1 MQLQSLTIE
10 FILLQISVA
19 FSPGL
24 IIALV
29 VNEAVQKGK
38 KNALQVAYGAA
49 AGAIGITIITAA
61 VITYIFS
68 LIPEIL
74 TFIYI
79 FGIIYIVY
87 KGIKTIQD
95 KGDSPKVLGSASFL
109 SGFKINLAN
118 PKMWVFYLSVLPLF
132 ITDESNIFSSLIFLG
147 IVTIFIN
154 LFADISYALLSSYLF
169 NNSSTKVKRYI
180 NVISGICLIG
190 IGIYLFFSRFI
201 WIFSRFNRIIRFV
214 ILKKFW
220 NCTYATQSG
229 W

>member
-29 VNEAVQKGK
+29 VNEAVQKGR

-95 KGDSPKVLGSASFL
+95 KGDSPEVLGSASFL

-132 ITDESNIFSSLIFLG
+132 ITDESNIFSSLIYLG

-169 NNSSTKVKRYI
+169 NNSSTKIKRYI
-180 NVISGICLIG
+180 NIFSGVCLIG

-201 WIFSRFNRIIRFV
+201 
-214 ILKKFW
+214 
-220 NCTYATQSG
+220 
-229 W
+229 

>member
-29 VNEAVQKGK
+29 VNEAVQKGRK
-38 KNALQVAYGAA
+38 YALQVAYGAA
-49 AGAIGITIITAA
+49 TGAIGITLITAA

-132 ITDESNIFSSLIFLG
+132 ITDESNIFSSLIYLG

-169 NNSSTKVKRYI
+169 NNSSTKIKRNI
-180 NVISGICLIG
+180 NIFSGVCLIG

-201 WIFSRFNRIIRFV
+201 
-214 ILKKFW
+214 
-220 NCTYATQSG
+220 
-229 W
+229 

>member
-1 MQLQSLTIE
+1 VQLQSLTIE

-29 VNEAVQKGK
+29 VNEAVQKGR

-132 ITDESNIFSSLIFLG
+132 ITDESNIFSSLIYLG

-154 LFADISYALLSSYLF
+154 LFADISYALVSSYLF
-169 NNSSTKVKRYI
+169 NNPTTKVKRYI
-180 NVISGICLIG
+180 NIISGLCLIG

-201 WIFSRFNRIIRFV
+201 
-214 ILKKFW
+214 
-220 NCTYATQSG
+220 
-229 W
+229 

>member
-1 MQLQSLTIE
+1 LQLQSLTVE

-29 VNEAVQKGK
+29 VNEAVQKGR

-49 AGAIGITIITAA
+49 TGAIGITIITAA

-79 FGIIYIVY
+79 FGMIYIIY
-87 KGIKTIQD
+87 KGVKTLQD
-95 KGDSPKVLGSASFL
+95 KGDSPEVLGSASFM

-132 ITDESNIFSSLIFLG
+132 ITDEAYVFSSLIFLG
-147 IVTIFIN
+147 IVTILIN

-169 NNSSTKVKRYI
+169 NNSSTNVKRYI
-180 NVISGICLIG
+180 NIISGLCLIG

-201 WIFSRFNRIIRFV
+201 
-214 ILKKFW
+214 
-220 NCTYATQSG
+220 
-229 W
+229 

>member
-29 VNEAVQKGK
+29 VNEAVQKGR

-49 AGAIGITIITAA
+49 TGAIGITLITAA

-95 KGDSPKVLGSASFL
+95 KGEGPKVLGSASFL

-132 ITDESNIFSSLIFLG
+132 ITDESNIFSSLIYLG

-169 NNSSTKVKRYI
+169 NNSTTKVKRYI
-180 NVISGICLIG
+180 NIISGVCLIG

-201 WIFSRFNRIIRFV
+201 
-214 ILKKFW
+214 
-220 NCTYATQSG
+220 
-229 W
+229 

>member
-29 VNEAVQKGK
+29 VNEAVQKGRR
-38 KNALQVAYGAA
+38 NALQVAYGAA
-49 AGAIGITIITAA
+49 SGAIGITIITAA

-95 KGDSPKVLGSASFL
+95 KGDGPKVLGSASFL

-132 ITDESNIFSSLIFLG
+132 ITDESNIFSSLIYLG

-169 NNSSTKVKRYI
+169 NNSTTKVKRYI
-180 NVISGICLIG
+180 NIISGLCLIG

-201 WIFSRFNRIIRFV
+201 
-214 ILKKFW
+214 
-220 NCTYATQSG
+220 
-229 W
+229 

>member
-29 VNEAVQKGK
+29 VNEAVQKGR

-95 KGDSPKVLGSASFL
+95 KGESPKVLGSASFL

-132 ITDESNIFSSLIFLG
+132 ITDESNIFSSLIYLG

-169 NNSSTKVKRYI
+169 NNSTTKVKRYI
-180 NVISGICLIG
+180 NIISGVCLIG

-201 WIFSRFNRIIRFV
+201 
-214 ILKKFW
+214 
-220 NCTYATQSG
+220 
-229 W
+229 

>member
-1 MQLQSLTIE
+1 VQLQSLTIE

-29 VNEAVQKGK
+29 VNEAVQKGR

-49 AGAIGITIITAA
+49 TGAIGITIITAA

-87 KGIKTIQD
+87 KGIKTLQD
-95 KGDSPKVLGSASFL
+95 KGDSPEVLGSASFL

-132 ITDESNIFSSLIFLG
+132 ITDESNIFSSLIYLG
-147 IVTIFIN
+147 VVTIFIN

-169 NNSSTKVKRYI
+169 NNSTTKVKRYI
-180 NVISGICLIG
+180 NIISGLCLIG

-201 WIFSRFNRIIRFV
+201 
-214 ILKKFW
+214 
-220 NCTYATQSG
+220 
-229 W
+229 

>member
-1 MQLQSLTIE
+1 MQFQSLTIE
-10 FILLQISVA
+10 FIILQISVA

-29 VNEAVQKGK
+29 VNEAVQKGR

-118 PKMWVFYLSVLPLF
+118 PKMWVFYISVLPLF

-169 NNSSTKVKRYI
+169 KNSTTKVKMYI
-180 NVISGICLIG
+180 NIISGVCLIG

-201 WIFSRFNRIIRFV
+201 
-214 ILKKFW
+214 
-220 NCTYATQSG
+220 
-229 W
+229 

>member
-1 MQLQSLTIE
+1 MQLQSLTVE

-29 VNEAVQKGK
+29 VNEAVQKGR

-49 AGAIGITIITAA
+49 TGAIGITIITAA

-79 FGIIYIVY
+79 FGMIYIIY
-87 KGIKTIQD
+87 KGVKTLQD
-95 KGDSPKVLGSASFL
+95 KGDSPEVLGSASFM

-132 ITDESNIFSSLIFLG
+132 ITDEAYVFSSLIFLG
-147 IVTIFIN
+147 IVTILIN

-169 NNSSTKVKRYI
+169 NNSSTNVKRYI
-180 NVISGICLIG
+180 NITSGLCLIG

-201 WIFSRFNRIIRFV
+201 
-214 ILKKFW
+214 
-220 NCTYATQSG
+220 
-229 W
+229 

>member
-1 MQLQSLTIE
+1 VQLQSLTIE

-29 VNEAVQKGK
+29 VNEAVQKGR

-49 AGAIGITIITAA
+49 AGAIGITLITAA

-87 KGIKTIQD
+87 KGIKTVQD

-132 ITDESNIFSSLIFLG
+132 ITDESNIFSSLIYLG

-154 LFADISYALLSSYLF
+154 LFADISYALVSSYLF
-169 NNSSTKVKRYI
+169 NNSTTKVKMYI
-180 NVISGICLIG
+180 NIISGLCLIG

-201 WIFSRFNRIIRFV
+201 
-214 ILKKFW
+214 
-220 NCTYATQSG
+220 
-229 W
+229 

>member
-29 VNEAVQKGK
+29 VNEAVQKGR

-49 AGAIGITIITAA
+49 AGAMGITIITAA

-95 KGDSPKVLGSASFL
+95 KGDSPEVLGSASFM

-132 ITDESNIFSSLIFLG
+132 ITDESNIFSSLIYLG
-147 IVTIFIN
+147 IVTILIN
-154 LFADISYALLSSYLF
+154 LFADISYALVSSYLF
-169 NNSSTKVKRYI
+169 NNPTTKVKRYI
-180 NVISGICLIG
+180 NIISGLCLIG

-201 WIFSRFNRIIRFV
+201 
-214 ILKKFW
+214 
-220 NCTYATQSG
+220 
-229 W
+229 

>member
-29 VNEAVQKGK
+29 VNEAVQKGR

-49 AGAIGITIITAA
+49 AGAIGITIITAG

-95 KGDSPKVLGSASFL
+95 KGDSPKVLSSASFM

-132 ITDESNIFSSLIFLG
+132 ITDESNIFSSLIYLG

-169 NNSSTKVKRYI
+169 NNSSTKIKRYI
-180 NVISGICLIG
+180 NIFSGVCLIG

-201 WIFSRFNRIIRFV
+201 
-214 ILKKFW
+214 
-220 NCTYATQSG
+220 
-229 W
+229 

>member
-1 MQLQSLTIE
+1 LQLQPLTIE

-29 VNEAVQKGK
+29 VNEAVQKGR

-49 AGAIGITIITAA
+49 TGAIGITLITAA

-95 KGDSPKVLGSASFL
+95 KGDSPEVLGSASFM

-132 ITDESNIFSSLIFLG
+132 ITDESNIFSSLIYLG

-169 NNSSTKVKRYI
+169 NNSSTKIKRYI
-180 NVISGICLIG
+180 NIFSGICLIG

-201 WIFSRFNRIIRFV
+201 
-214 ILKKFW
+214 
-220 NCTYATQSG
+220 
-229 W
+229 

>member
-1 MQLQSLTIE
+1 VQFQSLTIE

-29 VNEAVQKGK
+29 VNEAVQKGR

-49 AGAIGITIITAA
+49 TGAIGITFITAA

-79 FGIIYIVY
+79 FGMIYIVY
-87 KGIKTIQD
+87 KGVTTLKD
-95 KGDSPKVLGSASFL
+95 KGDSAEILGTASFM

-118 PKMWVFYLSVLPLF
+118 PKMWVFYLSVMPLF
-132 ITDESNIFSSLIFLG
+132 ITDESNIFTSLIFLG
-147 IVTIFIN
+147 TVTILIN

-180 NVISGICLIG
+180 NIISGICLIS

-201 WIFSRFNRIIRFV
+201 
-214 ILKKFW
+214 
-220 NCTYATQSG
+220 
-229 W
+229 

>member
-29 VNEAVQKGK
+29 VNEAVQKGR

-49 AGAIGITIITAA
+49 AGAIGITIITAG

-95 KGDSPKVLGSASFL
+95 KGDSPKVLSSASFM

-132 ITDESNIFSSLIFLG
+132 ITDESSIFSSLIYLG

-169 NNSSTKVKRYI
+169 NNSSTKIKRYI
-180 NVISGICLIG
+180 KIFSGVCLIG

-201 WIFSRFNRIIRFV
+201 
-214 ILKKFW
+214 
-220 NCTYATQSG
+220 
-229 W
+229 

>member
-29 VNEAVQKGK
+29 VNEAVQKGR

-87 KGIKTIQD
+87 KGIKTLQD
-95 KGDSPKVLGSASFL
+95 KGDSPEVLSSASFL

-169 NNSSTKVKRYI
+169 NNSTTKVKRYI
-180 NVISGICLIG
+180 NIISGVCLIG

-201 WIFSRFNRIIRFV
+201 
-214 ILKKFW
+214 
-220 NCTYATQSG
+220 
-229 W
+229 

>member
-29 VNEAVQKGK
+29 VNEAVQKGR

-95 KGDSPKVLGSASFL
+95 KGDSPEVLGSASFM

-132 ITDESNIFSSLIFLG
+132 ITDESSIFSSLIYLG

-169 NNSSTKVKRYI
+169 NNSSTKIKRYI
-180 NVISGICLIG
+180 NIFSGICLIG

-201 WIFSRFNRIIRFV
+201 
-214 ILKKFW
+214 
-220 NCTYATQSG
+220 
-229 W
+229 

>member
-29 VNEAVQKGK
+29 VNEAVQKGR

-49 AGAIGITIITAA
+49 AGAIGITIITAG

-95 KGDSPKVLGSASFL
+95 KGDSPEVLGSASFM

-132 ITDESNIFSSLIFLG
+132 ITDESNIFSSLIYLG

-169 NNSSTKVKRYI
+169 NNSSTKIKRYI
-180 NVISGICLIG
+180 NIFSGVCLIG

-201 WIFSRFNRIIRFV
+201 
-214 ILKKFW
+214 
-220 NCTYATQSG
+220 
-229 W
+229 

>member
-29 VNEAVQKGK
+29 VNEAVQRGR

-49 AGAIGITIITAA
+49 TGAIGITLITAA

-95 KGDSPKVLGSASFL
+95 KGDSPEVLGSASFM

-132 ITDESNIFSSLIFLG
+132 IADKSNIFSSLIYLG

-169 NNSSTKVKRYI
+169 NNSSTKIKRYI
-180 NVISGICLIG
+180 NIFSGICLIG

-201 WIFSRFNRIIRFV
+201 
-214 ILKKFW
+214 
-220 NCTYATQSG
+220 
-229 W
+229 

>member
-10 FILLQISVA
+10 FILLQVSVA

-29 VNEAVQKGK
+29 VNEGVQKGR

-49 AGAIGITIITAA
+49 AGAIGITIITAG

-109 SGFKINLAN
+109 SGLKINLAN

-132 ITDESNIFSSLIFLG
+132 ITNESSIFSSLIYLG

-169 NNSSTKVKRYI
+169 NNSSTKIKRYI
-180 NVISGICLIG
+180 NIFSGVCLIG

-201 WIFSRFNRIIRFV
+201 
-214 ILKKFW
+214 
-220 NCTYATQSG
+220 
-229 W
+229 

>member
-1 MQLQSLTIE
+1 VQLQSLTIE

-29 VNEAVQKGK
+29 VNEAVQKGR

-87 KGIKTIQD
+87 KGIKTLQD
-95 KGDSPKVLGSASFL
+95 KGDSPEVLSSASFL

-132 ITDESNIFSSLIFLG
+132 ITDESNIFSSLIYLG

-169 NNSSTKVKRYI
+169 NNSTTKVKRYI
-180 NVISGICLIG
+180 NIISGVCLIG

-201 WIFSRFNRIIRFV
+201 
-214 ILKKFW
+214 
-220 NCTYATQSG
+220 
-229 W
+229 

>member
-29 VNEAVQKGK
+29 VNEAVQKGR

-49 AGAIGITIITAA
+49 AGAVGITIITAA

-95 KGDSPKVLGSASFL
+95 KGESPKVLGSASFL

-132 ITDESNIFSSLIFLG
+132 ITDESNIFSSLIYLG

-169 NNSSTKVKRYI
+169 NNSTTKVKRYI
-180 NVISGICLIG
+180 NIISGVCLIG

-201 WIFSRFNRIIRFV
+201 
-214 ILKKFW
+214 
-220 NCTYATQSG
+220 
-229 W
+229 

>member
-29 VNEAVQKGK
+29 VNEAVQKGR

-49 AGAIGITIITAA
+49 AGAIGITIITAGI
-61 VITYIFS
+61 ITYIFS

-95 KGDSPKVLGSASFL
+95 KGDSPKVLSSASFM

-132 ITDESNIFSSLIFLG
+132 ITDESSIFSSLIYLG

-169 NNSSTKVKRYI
+169 NNSSTKIKRYI
-180 NVISGICLIG
+180 NIFSGICLIG

-201 WIFSRFNRIIRFV
+201 
-214 ILKKFW
+214 
-220 NCTYATQSG
+220 
-229 W
+229 

>member
-29 VNEAVQKGK
+29 VNEAVQKGR

-95 KGDSPKVLGSASFL
+95 KSDSLKVLGSASFL

-169 NNSSTKVKRYI
+169 NNSTTKVKRYI
-180 NVISGICLIG
+180 NIISGVCLIG
-190 IGIYLFFSRFI
+190 IGVYLFFSRFI
-201 WIFSRFNRIIRFV
+201 
-214 ILKKFW
+214 
-220 NCTYATQSG
+220 
-229 W
+229 

>member
-29 VNEAVQKGK
+29 VNEAVQKGR

-61 VITYIFS
+61 VIAYIFS

-132 ITDESNIFSSLIFLG
+132 ITDESNIFSSLIYLG

-169 NNSSTKVKRYI
+169 NNSSTKIKRYI
-180 NVISGICLIG
+180 NIFSGICLIG

-201 WIFSRFNRIIRFV
+201 
-214 ILKKFW
+214 
-220 NCTYATQSG
+220 
-229 W
+229 

>member
-29 VNEAVQKGK
+29 VNEAVQKGRR
-38 KNALQVAYGAA
+38 NALQVAYGAA
-49 AGAIGITIITAA
+49 SGAIGITIITAA

-132 ITDESNIFSSLIFLG
+132 ITDESNIFSSLIYLG

-169 NNSSTKVKRYI
+169 NNSSTKIKRYI
-180 NVISGICLIG
+180 NIFSGVCLIS

-201 WIFSRFNRIIRFV
+201 
-214 ILKKFW
+214 
-220 NCTYATQSG
+220 
-229 W
+229 

>member
-29 VNEAVQKGK
+29 VNEAVQKGR

-49 AGAIGITIITAA
+49 TGAIGITIITSG

-87 KGIKTIQD
+87 KGIKTVQD

-132 ITDESNIFSSLIFLG
+132 ITDESNIFSSLIYLG

-169 NNSSTKVKRYI
+169 NNSSTKIKRYI
-180 NVISGICLIG
+180 NIFSGVCLIG

-201 WIFSRFNRIIRFV
+201 
-214 ILKKFW
+214 
-220 NCTYATQSG
+220 
-229 W
+229 

>member
-29 VNEAVQKGK
+29 VNEAVQKGR

-95 KGDSPKVLGSASFL
+95 KGDGPKVLGSASFL

-132 ITDESNIFSSLIFLG
+132 ITDESNIFSSLIYLG

-154 LFADISYALLSSYLF
+154 LFADISYAFVSSYLF
-169 NNSSTKVKRYI
+169 NNSTTKVKRYI
-180 NVISGICLIG
+180 NIISGLCLIG

-201 WIFSRFNRIIRFV
+201 
-214 ILKKFW
+214 
-220 NCTYATQSG
+220 
-229 W
+229 

>member
-29 VNEAVQKGK
+29 VNEAVQKGR

-49 AGAIGITIITAA
+49 TGAIGITLITAA

-95 KGDSPKVLGSASFL
+95 KGDSPEVLGSASFV

-132 ITDESNIFSSLIFLG
+132 ITDESKIFSSLIYLG

-169 NNSSTKVKRYI
+169 NNSSTKIKRYI
-180 NVISGICLIG
+180 NVISGFCLMG

-201 WIFSRFNRIIRFV
+201 
-214 ILKKFW
+214 
-220 NCTYATQSG
+220 
-229 W
+229 

>member
-29 VNEAVQKGK
+29 VNEAVQKGR

-87 KGIKTIQD
+87 KGIKTLQD
-95 KGDSPKVLGSASFL
+95 KGDSPEVLGSASFL

-132 ITDESNIFSSLIFLG
+132 ITDESNIFSYLIYLG

-169 NNSSTKVKRYI
+169 NNSTTKVKRYI
-180 NVISGICLIG
+180 SIISGVCLIG

-201 WIFSRFNRIIRFV
+201 
-214 ILKKFW
+214 
-220 NCTYATQSG
+220 
-229 W
+229 

>member
-1 MQLQSLTIE
+1 VQLQSLTIE

-29 VNEAVQKGK
+29 VNEAVQKGR

-49 AGAIGITIITAA
+49 SGAIGITIITAG

-95 KGDSPKVLGSASFL
+95 KGDSPEVLGSASFM

-132 ITDESNIFSSLIFLG
+132 ITDESSIFSSLIYLG

-169 NNSSTKVKRYI
+169 NNSSTKIKRYI
-180 NVISGICLIG
+180 NIFSGVCLIG

-201 WIFSRFNRIIRFV
+201 
-214 ILKKFW
+214 
-220 NCTYATQSG
+220 
-229 W
+229 

>member
-1 MQLQSLTIE
+1 MVQLQSLTIE

-154 LFADISYALLSSYLF
+154 LFADISYAILSSYLF

-201 WIFSRFNRIIRFV
+201 
-214 ILKKFW
+214 
-220 NCTYATQSG
+220 
-229 W
+229 

>member
-29 VNEAVQKGK
+29 VNEAVQKGR

-49 AGAIGITIITAA
+49 AGAIGITVITAG

-79 FGIIYIVY
+79 VGIIYIVY

-154 LFADISYALLSSYLF
+154 LFADISYAILSSYLF

-201 WIFSRFNRIIRFV
+201 
-214 ILKKFW
+214 
-220 NCTYATQSG
+220 
-229 W
+229 

>member
-29 VNEAVQKGK
+29 VNEAVQKGR

-95 KGDSPKVLGSASFL
+95 KGDSPEVLGSASFM

-132 ITDESNIFSSLIFLG
+132 ITDESSIFSSLIYLG

-169 NNSSTKVKRYI
+169 NNSSTKIKRYI
-180 NVISGICLIG
+180 NIFSGVCLIG

-201 WIFSRFNRIIRFV
+201 
-214 ILKKFW
+214 
-220 NCTYATQSG
+220 
-229 W
+229 

>member
-29 VNEAVQKGK
+29 VNEAVQKGR

-49 AGAIGITIITAA
+49 AGAIGITVITAA

-118 PKMWVFYLSVLPLF
+118 PKMWVFYISVLPLF

-154 LFADISYALLSSYLF
+154 FFADISYALLSSYLF
-169 NNSSTKVKRYI
+169 KNSTTKVKMYI
-180 NVISGICLIG
+180 NIISGVCLIG

-201 WIFSRFNRIIRFV
+201 
-214 ILKKFW
+214 
-220 NCTYATQSG
+220 
-229 W
+229 

>member
-1 MQLQSLTIE
+1 MQLQSLTVE

-29 VNEAVQKGK
+29 VNEAVQKGRK
-38 KNALQVAYGAA
+38 TALQVAYGAA
-49 AGAIGITIITAA
+49 TGAIGITIITAA

-79 FGIIYIVY
+79 FGMIYIIY
-87 KGIKTIQD
+87 KGVKTLQD
-95 KGDSPKVLGSASFL
+95 KGDSPEVLGSASFM

-132 ITDESNIFSSLIFLG
+132 ITDEAYVFSSLIFLG
-147 IVTIFIN
+147 IVTILIN
-154 LFADISYALLSSYLF
+154 RFADISYALLSSYLF
-169 NNSSTKVKRYI
+169 NNSSTNVKRYI
-180 NVISGICLIG
+180 NIISGLCLIG

-201 WIFSRFNRIIRFV
+201 
-214 ILKKFW
+214 
-220 NCTYATQSG
+220 
-229 W
+229 

>member
-1 MQLQSLTIE
+1 MQIPQLTIE
-10 FILLQISVA
+10 FVLLQISVA

-29 VNEAVQKGK
+29 VNESVQKGRI
-38 KNALQVAYGAA
+38 NGLQVAYGAA
-49 AGAIGITIITAA
+49 TGAIGITVITAT

-87 KGIKTIQD
+87 KGIKTLLD
-95 KGDSPKVLGSASFL
+95 EGYDPTTLHSASFI
-109 SGFKINLAN
+109 SGLKINLAN

-132 ITDESNIFSSLIFLG
+132 VEDETTVFSSLIFLG
-147 IVTIFIN
+147 VITILIN

-169 NNSSTKVKRYI
+169 NNSSLKVKRYI
-180 NVISGICLIG
+180 NIISGVCLIG
-190 IGIYLFFSRFI
+190 VGIYLLFSRF
-201 WIFSRFNRIIRFV
+201 V
-214 ILKKFW
+214 
-220 NCTYATQSG
+220 
-229 W
+229 